1 MPDWRAY
8 VKSKLPPL
16 GLRGAREAEIVDE
29 LTQELEECYA
39 TALARGV
46 SEEEA
51 VRAAMEEVPDWTA
64 LAREI
69 AAAEAPVAAAPERPA
84 RLLPDL
90 RQDLRYGVR
99 ALRKAPAFTLLSVLT
114 LALGIGATTAMFSV
128 VNAVLLKPLPFA
140 RPAELVR
147 VWTSWANYPLG
158 SVSDPELHDWRDRA
172 STLAGIAAF
181 TQHGGSS
188 LTTAGGEP
196 ETVSV
201 AATSAN
207 FFEVLG
213 VRAALGRTFLPG
225 EDQPGRTGVVVIGQG
240 LWRRTFGAEPGVV
253 GRTISLQGEPV
264 TVVGVLPAGFAY
276 PSAQMDLW
284 QPAPLDRHQ
293 PRPRGNHYLR
303 VVARVAPQRD
313 LRQAASE
320 MEVVARQLQAEN
332 PEAYPPGSG
341 FTVRLR
347 PLREEMLGRVEP
359 ALLLLLGAVGLVLS
373 IACANVA
380 SLMLAR
386 GTSRGREIAI
396 RTALGAGRARIARQ
410 LLAESLLLA
419 AVGGIAGV
427 VAAELALPA
436 LLALAPPGL
445 PRLSEVRIDGIVLVV
460 AALLTALTGVA
471 FGLFPV
477 WQSARADANQLLKS
491 GRTGA
496 IGGARRPQKMLVVAE
511 TALAM
516 VLLFGAG
523 LLLRSFAKLLHE
535 EPGFEAKQVATAVV
549 SLPAARYPKREDA
562 SRFFE
567 RLRRSLEESPGT
579 VSAAVCSNPPLS
591 GWMNDNLIVIEGY
604 TPHGPG
610 DRPDP
615 EYREVS
621 PGYFHTLRIPVLKGR
636 EFDEQDDARHPPV
649 AIISQSLALKYWG
662 TENPVGRRVQLPEEA
677 RTTWITIVGVVGDVK
692 QTALSDPVLPT
703 LYLPHLQSGFGPM
716 MTVLARAGVDAHA
729 SLADISRRV
738 RELDRGQAVS
748 EARLM
753 EDLVSESLSA
763 QRFNLRLLGLF
774 AGLAVALAG
783 VGTFGVM
790 RYIVEQRT
798 AEIGVRMALGAGRG
812 QVLGEV
818 LREGLAL
825 AGAGLAVGVLGSVVL
840 ARTITA
846 LSSLLH
852 GVTAT
857 DPLTLA
863 TVLLLLLAVA
873 VVACWAPARKATGVD
888 PTVALRGE

>member
-8 VKSKLPPL
+8 VKSKLPPI
-16 GLRGAREAEIVDE
+16 GLRGSREAEIVDE
-29 LTQELEECYA
+29 LTQELEQCYA
-39 TALARGV
+39 SALARGA
-46 SEEEA
+46 SEEDA
-51 VRAAMEEVPDWTA
+51 LRAAMQEVPDWTA
-64 LAREI
+64 LAGEI
-69 AAAEAPVAAAPERPA
+69 AAAEAPVAAAPERPT
-84 RLLPDL
+84 RLWPDV

-99 ALRKAPAFTLLSVLT
+99 ALRKAPAFTLLSALT

-140 RPAELVR
+140 RPEELVR
-147 VWTSWANYPLG
+147 IWTSWTDYPLG
-158 SVSDPELHDWRDRA
+158 SVSDPELHDWRARA
-172 STLAGIAAF
+172 STLAGIAAY
-181 TQHGGSS
+181 TQQGGSS
-188 LTTAGGEP
+188 LTTDGGEP
-196 ETVSV
+196 ETVNV

-225 EDQPGRTGVVVIGQG
+225 EDQPGKTGVVLIGQG
-240 LWRRTFGAEPGVV
+240 LWRRTFGADPDVV
-253 GRTISLQGEPV
+253 GRTVSLQGEPV

-276 PSAQMDLW
+276 PSAGMDLW
-284 QPAPLDRHQ
+284 RPATLDSHQ

-303 VVARVAPQRD
+303 VVARVAPQRG
-313 LRQAASE
+313 LRQAVSE
-320 MEVVARQLQAEN
+320 LEVVARQLQAEN

-341 FTVRLR
+341 FTVRVQ

-386 GTSRGREIAI
+386 GTGRGREIAI

-419 AVGGIAGV
+419 AVGGAAGV
-427 VAAELALPA
+427 IAAELALPA

-535 EPGFEAKQVATAVV
+535 EPGFDAKQVATAVV

-591 GWMNDNLIVIEGY
+591 GWMNDNHIIIEGY
-604 TPHGPG
+604 VPREGG
-610 DRPDP
+610 FLPDP

-621 PGYFHTLRIPVLKGR
+621 PGYFRTLRIPVLTGR
-636 EFDEQDDARHPPV
+636 EFAEQDDAQHPAV
-649 AIISQSLALKYWG
+649 AVVSQSLALKYWG
-662 TENPVGRRVQLPEEA
+662 TEAPVGRRVRLEEEPGK
-677 RTTWITIVGVVGDVK
+677 WITIVGVVGDVK

-703 LYLPHLQSGFGPM
+703 LYVPHLQSGWVSM
-716 MTVLARAGVDAHA
+716 MMVLARAEVDAPA
-729 SLADISRRV
+729 SLADITRRV

-774 AGLAVALAG
+774 AALAVALAG

-825 AGAGLAVGVLGSVVL
+825 AGAGLAVGILGSVVL
-840 ARTITA
+840 ARTISA

-863 TVLLLLLAVA
+863 AVLPLLLGVA
-873 VVACWAPARKATGVD
+873 VVACWVPARKATRVD

>member
-8 VKSKLPPL
+8 VRSKLPPL
-16 GLRGAREAEIVDE
+16 GLGGGREAEIVDE
-29 LTQELEECYA
+29 LAQELEECHA
-39 TALARGV
+39 GALARGE
-46 SEEEA
+46 SEEA
-51 VRAAMEEVPDWTA
+51 AMRAAMEQVPDWAA

-69 AAAEAPVAAAPERPA
+69 AAAEGPVVIPETPA
-84 RLLPDL
+84 RLWPDF
-90 RQDLRYGVR
+90 RQDLRYGLR
-99 ALRKAPAFTLLSVLT
+99 ALRKAPAFTLLSTLT
-114 LALGIGATTAMFSV
+114 LALGIGATTAIFSV

-140 RPAELVR
+140 RPEELVR
-147 VWTSWANYPLG
+147 VWTSWGGYPNG
-158 SVSDPELHDWRDRA
+158 SVSDPELHDWRDRVR
-172 STLAGIAAF
+172 TLAGIAAY
-181 TQHGGSS
+181 TQQGGSG
-188 LTTAGGEP
+188 LTTGDGEP
-196 ETVSV
+196 ETVTV

-207 FFEVLG
+207 FFDVLG

-225 EDQPGRTGVVVIGQG
+225 EDQPGKTGVAVISQG
-240 LWRRTFGAEPGVV
+240 RWRRSFGADPGIV
-253 GRTISLQGEPV
+253 GRTVSLQGEPV
-264 TVVGVLPAGFAY
+264 TVVGVSPAGFAY
-276 PSAQMDLW
+276 PSAETDLW
-284 QPAPLDRHQ
+284 QPAPLDPHQ

-303 VVARVAPQRD
+303 VVARIAPRHD
-313 LRQAASE
+313 LREAAAE
-320 MEVVARQLQAEN
+320 MEVFARQLQAEN
-332 PEAYPPGSG
+332 PAEYPPGSG
-341 FTVRLR
+341 FTVVLQ
-347 PLREEMLGRVEP
+347 PLREKMLGRVEP
-359 ALLLLLGAVGLVLS
+359 ALLLLLGAAGLVLS

-386 GTSRGREIAI
+386 GAGRGREIAI

-419 AVGGIAGV
+419 AVGGVAGV
-427 VAAELALPA
+427 LAAELTLPA

-445 PRLSEVRIDGIVLVV
+445 PRLSDVRIDGVV
-460 AALLTALTGVA
+460 VGTAALLTALTGVVS
-471 FGLFPV
+471 GLFPV

-496 IGGARRPQKMLVVAE
+496 IAGARRPQKMLVVAE

-523 LLLRSFAKLLHE
+523 LLLRSFAKLLQE
-535 EPGFEAKQVATAVV
+535 APGFEPERVATAVV
-549 SLPAARYPKREDA
+549 SLPAARYPKRDDA
-562 SRFFE
+562 TRFFE

-591 GWMNDNLIVIEGY
+591 GWINDNSITIEGY
-604 TPHGPG
+604 VPRGPG

-621 PGYFHTLRIPVLKGR
+621 PAYFQSLGIPVLKGR
-636 EFDEQDDARHPPV
+636 EFAERDDAQHPRV

-662 TENPVGRRVQLPEEA
+662 TEDPVGRRIRLFDDPDTQ
-677 RTTWITIVGVVGDVK
+677 WITIVGVVGDVK
-692 QTALSDPVLPT
+692 QTALGDAVMAT
-703 LYLPHLQSGFGPM
+703 LYLPHLQSGM
-716 MTVLARAGVDAHA
+716 VSAMTVLVRAKVDAAA

-774 AGLAVALAG
+774 AMLAVALAG
-783 VGTFGVM
+783 IGTFGVM
-790 RYIVEQRT
+790 RYIVEQRA
-798 AEIGVRMALGAGRG
+798 AEIGGRMALGAGHR
-812 QVLGEV
+812 QVLGDV
-818 LREGLAL
+818 LREGLLL
-825 AGAGLAVGVLGSVVL
+825 AGMGLAIGVLGSIAL

-857 DPLTLA
+857 DPPTLA
-863 TVLLLLLAVA
+863 AVALLLLGVAVA
-873 VVACWAPARKATGVD
+873 ACWSPARKATGVD